1 MKKLKTFYLSTAL
14 IFTSLFQQ
22 VNGQNVMQLA
32 GTDCNGVSRN
42 LHADLDAGKAVI
54 LHFFMP
60 NCGSCIPP
68 AQKIQTMANRIL
80 ANYPGM
86 IKAYAMPYNN
96 STSCAY
102 TSSWVSNNNLSL
114 YAPFDSGAVQ
124 VANYGGFGM
133 PTVVVLGG
141 AAPNRR
147 VMFVT
152 QSFSTSDT
160 TIMRDSIL
168 NLLQTTTGLSSA
180 DNTPA
185 SNLKA
190 FPNPAN
196 ESISIDFD
204 IAQSSEV
211 SLSITDL
218 TGKNIQEI
226 FAGRLNAGK
235 INYPVSVSN
244 IPSGIYLVNLTINGN
259 STRQKITIK
268 H

>member
-1 MKKLKTFYLSTAL
+1 
-14 IFTSLFQQ
+14 
-22 VNGQNVMQLA
+22 MQLTGA
-32 GTDCNGVSRN
+32 DWNGINHN
-42 LHADLDAGKAVI
+42 LYADLDAGKAVI

-60 NCGSCIPP
+60 NCGSCPPP
-68 AQKIQTMANRIL
+68 AQKIQAMANHIL
-80 ANYPGM
+80 ATHPGM
-86 IKAYAMPYNN
+86 ITAYAMPYNN
-96 STSCAY
+96 SATCAY
-102 TSSWVSNNNLSL
+102 TSSWVSSNNLSL
-114 YAPFDSGAVQ
+114 YAPYDSGAVQ

-168 NLLQTTTGLSSA
+168 NLLQTTTGLSSY
-180 DNTPA
+180 DNTPSA
-185 SNLKA
+185 NLKV

-196 ESISIDFD
+196 DNISVDFET
-204 IAQSSEV
+204 AQSSEV
-211 SLSITDL
+211 NLSITDL
-218 TGKNIQEI
+218 TGKKIQEI
-226 FAGRLNAGK
+226 YNGKLNSGK
-235 INYPVSVSN
+235 YNYPISATN
-244 IPSGIYLVNLTINGN
+244 IPSGLYLVNLNINGN